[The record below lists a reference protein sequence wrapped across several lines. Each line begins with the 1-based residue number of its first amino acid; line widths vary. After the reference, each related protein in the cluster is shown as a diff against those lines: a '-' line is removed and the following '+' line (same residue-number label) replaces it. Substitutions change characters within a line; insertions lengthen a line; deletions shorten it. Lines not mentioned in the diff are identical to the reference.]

1 MGIIN
6 AVAINTG
13 DGQPWVKIASGGQ
26 ISYDTIQQSIGQGYQ
41 FGLNGLYM
49 KANSIEQLL
58 EVVTL
63 EKNNRRG
70 IFELK
75 QFVPTIDPFQLIS
88 AIQADV
94 VDQKEHET
102 LTFNGLQNFVLTIE
116 PDESVF
122 FVFSLEEQSINNLLL
137 TSPTNFERL
146 ENEESLIDFPE
157 RDGGSNG
164 TQRNLLIQLR
174 VSNRLDLG
182 GTPQPV
188 KVSLLGGAPDTYAQS
203 SNAENAY
210 FWQTFTPEPY
220 SVSSFTLE
228 YRKVGEPTFKTVELF
243 GTFNT
248 VQSWANAL
256 SFQTGLGLFW
266 VTYSFGGD
274 PVLTTTNDKLE
285 FGDFNYTG
293 TL

>member
-6 AVAINTG
+6 AIAINTG
-13 DGQPWVKIASGGQ
+13 DGQPWVSLKSGGQ
-26 ISYDTIQQSIGQGYQ
+26 ISYDVIQQSIGQGFQ
-41 FGLNGLYM
+41 FGVNGVYM
-49 KANSIEQLL
+49 KGNAISQLL
-58 EVVTL
+58 QPVTL

-75 QFVPTIDPFQLIS
+75 QFIPTIDPYQFIS
-88 AIQADV
+88 AVNKDV
-94 VDQKEHET
+94 VDSEQHES

-116 PDESVF
+116 PLETVF
-122 FVFSLEEQSINNLLL
+122 FVFSLEEQSTNNLLL

-146 ENEESLIDFPE
+146 ENEEGLIDYPDRE
-157 RDGGSNG
+157 GDASK
-164 TQRNLLIQLR
+164 TQRNLFVQLR
-174 VSNRLDLG
+174 VFNRLEFG
-182 GTPQPV
+182 GIPQPV

-203 SNAENAY
+203 SNATDAY
-210 FWQTFTPEPY
+210 FWPTFTPEPY
-220 SVSSFTLE
+220 SVTSFTLE
-228 YRKVGEPTFKTVELF
+228 YKKVGEPTFKTVELF
-243 GTFNT
+243 GFFNT

-266 VTYSFGGD
+266 VTYDFAGD
-274 PVLTTTNDKLE
+274 PILTTTNDTLE